1 MVSALSLFAT
11 VGVVMA
17 ATTIGTNVTTGG
29 SIYATS
35 TLYVTGVSFFDG
47 NMVLATASSTGTVK
61 LAGVDS
67 DSAGISFN
75 SVNFTSVGDIAFG
88 TASSTGTVK
97 LAGVDSDSAGISFN
111 SVNFTSVGDIA
122 FGTASSTGIFKSAQ
136 IQSTTGNISFNDDN
150 LSTTGTLAAGNTV
163 ITGLLTAS
171 TNVGAAS
178 TSPLMQL
185 GIGTGQAT
193 STISMGKFCMFAE
206 QENGVAVYIRL
217 SAFALADQPFA
228 TSTTPCNQ

>member
-47 NMVLATASSTGTVK
+47 NMVLA
-61 LAGVDS
+61 
-67 DSAGISFN
+67 
-75 SVNFTSVGDIAFG
+75 